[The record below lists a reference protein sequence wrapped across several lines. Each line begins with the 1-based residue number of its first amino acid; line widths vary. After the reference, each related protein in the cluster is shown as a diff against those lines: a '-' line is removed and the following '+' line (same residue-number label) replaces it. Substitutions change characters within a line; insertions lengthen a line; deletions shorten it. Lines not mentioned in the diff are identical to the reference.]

1 MKSLDPNLGQYL
13 RELRMEKG
21 VTLHQVS
28 KRTDID
34 SPMLS
39 KIERGYR
46 LPTLDQLKR
55 LCKYFDVSKTD
66 LNVMRTAEKII
77 REYGANETT
86 YEAVQMVKEQIVP
99 YLKKNKER

>member
-1 MKSLDPNLGQYL
+1 MEKLNSGLGQYL
-13 RELRMEKG
+13 RELRNEKSE
-21 VTLHQVS
+21 TLHQVS

-46 LPTLDQLKR
+46 LPTREQLKR
-55 LCKYFDVSKTD
+55 LCKYFDVSKTK
-66 LNVMRTAEKII
+66 LNVMRTAERII
-77 REYGANETT
+77 KEYGANETT

-99 YLKKNKER
+99 YLKKKEKK